1 MTELIQFL
9 QDDKAIREERKKARK
24 NRDKYTGVSS
34 DEFSGS
40 GFGPSKG
47 RSHVGTLSSD
57 FKVKHVCKW
66 SNFVLHG
73 SIFNYTVDIVRFN
86 T

>member
-1 MTELIQFL
+1 MRQRVTELIQFL
-9 QDDKAIREERKKARK
+9 QDDKMIRDERKKARK

-47 RSHVGTLSSD
+47 ELKLGVT
-57 FKVKHVCKW
+57 
-66 SNFVLHG
+66 
-73 SIFNYTVDIVRFN
+73 
-86 T
+86 